1 MIVYRSHVFR
11 IAGLLCLLGAGV
23 PFGCDDLAA
32 PPEMPAGTSL
42 ELGRDFD
49 ASTAG
54 RIEGRVMWN
63 GALPEVP
70 PYRVPAEPPS
80 DDPPREWP
88 NPNAPRIDS
97 HIRAVTDAV
106 VFLRGVDPRRA
117 RPWDH
122 APVRVELRDDQIHI
136 CQGEHDGTSG
146 FVRRSDAI
154 TMVSRHN
161 RFQSLQVRGAAFFT
175 LNFADLDQPHKRQ
188 LNRAG
193 LVALTSGCGYF
204 WMHSR
209 LFVDDHPYYTHTDA
223 DGRFILPDVPPGA
236 YELVAWLPN
245 WHEAARE
252 RDAETALICRLTFRP
267 AVEVTQPIR
276 LAPRQTRNVSIRFS
290 ADAFGR

>member
-1 MIVYRSHVFR
+1 MYRPTVFR
-11 IAGLLCLLGAGV
+11 IAGLLFLLGAGV
-23 PFGCDDLAA
+23 PFGCDDLAV
-32 PPEMPAGTSL
+32 PPETPVEPSP

-63 GALPEVP
+63 NALPEVP
-70 PYRVPAEPPS
+70 PYRVPAERPS
-80 DDPPREWP
+80 DDPPRAWP
-88 NPNAPRIDS
+88 NPNAPRIDPRTKA
-97 HIRAVTDAV
+97 IADAV
-106 VFLRGVDPRRA
+106 VFLRGIDPRRA

-122 APVRVELRDDQIHI
+122 APVTVELRDDQIHV
-136 CQGEHDGTSG
+136 CQGGHDGSSG
-146 FVRRSDAI
+146 FVRRGDVI

-161 RFQSLQVRGAAFFT
+161 RFQSLQVRGAAFFAH
-175 LNFADLDQPHKRQ
+175 NFADPDQPHTRR

-193 LVALTSGCGYF
+193 LVELTSGCGYF
-204 WMHSR
+204 WMHGR

-223 DGRFILPDVPPGA
+223 EGRFSLPDIPPGT

-267 AVEVTQPIR
+267 AVEVTQPIG
-276 LAPRQTRNVSIRFS
+276 LAPRQTCHVSIRFS
-290 ADAFGR
+290 AAAFGR